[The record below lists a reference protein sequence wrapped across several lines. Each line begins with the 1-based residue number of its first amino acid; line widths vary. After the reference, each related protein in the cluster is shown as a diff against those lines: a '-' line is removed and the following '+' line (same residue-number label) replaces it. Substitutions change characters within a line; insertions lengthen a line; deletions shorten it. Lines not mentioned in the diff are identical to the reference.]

1 MAEMA
6 AETTYREFARILNEW
21 TAVSISHT
29 TVGNIVKKVGKAQKE
44 ADEELVKEL
53 EESAELPKRKEVDF
67 LYAEADGVFVRG
79 TEKKKSHEVH
89 NASLAALEHRDVSEA
104 RRQAMRIEGA
114 VNDIYMLQLYTND
127 YYKELQRDLQAQIR
141 FVIWTEIIGSIA
153 LIVMSGGI
161 TRSITNHC
169 KV

>member
-1 MAEMA
+1 
-6 AETTYREFARILNEW
+6 
-21 TAVSISHT
+21 
-29 TVGNIVKKVGKAQKE
+29 
-44 ADEELVKEL
+44 
-53 EESAELPKRKEVDF
+53 
-67 LYAEADGVFVRG
+67 
-79 TEKKKSHEVH
+79 
-89 NASLAALEHRDVSEA
+89 
-104 RRQAMRIEGA
+104 MRIEGA